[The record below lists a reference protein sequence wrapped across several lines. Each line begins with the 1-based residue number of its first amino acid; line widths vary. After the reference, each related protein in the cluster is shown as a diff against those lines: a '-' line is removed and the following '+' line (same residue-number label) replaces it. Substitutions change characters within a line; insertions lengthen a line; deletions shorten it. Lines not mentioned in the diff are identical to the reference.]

1 MLSVMKKSG
10 LWAAAFLMF
19 SAGAARADVIEVKVP
34 FAFVVHGQTLPAGQ
48 YQVEREGSKVVL
60 LRGEKGTKAAVFLMT
75 MPATG
80 KDPAGEK
87 PALTFA
93 PYEKQHRLTGV
104 WESPTQGFA
113 IVG

>member
-19 SAGAARADVIEVKVP
+19 SVGSARADVVEIKVP
-34 FAFVVHGQTLPAGQ
+34 FPFVVHGQTLPAGQ
-48 YQVEREGSKVVL
+48 YQVDREGSKVVL

-75 MPATG
+75 MPAAG

-87 PALTFA
+87 PALIFT
-93 PYEKQHRLTGV
+93 PYEKQHRLTGF
-104 WESPTQGFA
+104 WESASQGFA